1 MVAESTPSGVVRD
14 AHIIRCQFP
23 DVEIPE
29 VSLTE
34 FVLSTA
40 AARGERPALVDGPS
54 GRVVTY
60 AQLVGLVRR
69 AAAGLAAHGYGKGD
83 VLGIYSPNVPE
94 YAIAFHAAASL
105 GGTVTT
111 VNPLYTVRELALQL
125 TDSNAA
131 YLLTVPPFMES
142 ARAAT
147 ELVPSIR
154 ETFVFGQ
161 ADGATPFAS
170 LLTHGDQP
178 PKVRIDPR
186 TDLVALPYSS
196 GTTGLP
202 KGVMLSHYNLVAE
215 LCGANGRP
223 DIVFPGDEDTLLAFL
238 PFFHIYGIVMFL
250 TFGLWHGATIVSMPR
265 FDLEQY
271 LEMVQRYGVTYLHLV
286 PPVVIGLAKHPV
298 VDKYD
303 LSKAKWALSAA
314 APLGGPPAE
323 AFTARLGTQLIQAY
337 GMTEVS
343 GATHVGSC
351 LPGKIKPASGG
362 TLLPNTECVVV
373 DPESGQSVE
382 RGQQGEVW
390 VRGPIVMRGYL
401 RRDEA
406 TAATIDVDGWLHTGD
421 VGHVDADGDVFIV
434 DRVKELIKYKGL
446 QVAPAELEA
455 ILLGHPAV
463 ADAAVIPSPDEDAG
477 EVPKAFVVV
486 RTPVPA
492 EEIMA
497 FVAAR
502 VAPHKKIRKLQFIE
516 AIPKS
521 ASGKILRRML
531 VETERA
537 KTLVDAAAPAP
548 ASA

>member
-1 MVAESTPSGVVRD
+1 MVANSTQSAVARD
-14 AHIIRCQFP
+14 AHIIRCQYP
-23 DVEIPE
+23 DVDIPE

-34 FVLSTA
+34 FVLGKA
-40 AARGERPALVDGPS
+40 AARGDKPAIVDGPS
-54 GRVVTY
+54 GRTVTY
-60 AQLVGLVRR
+60 AQLVVLVRR
-69 AAAGLAAHGYGKGD
+69 VAAGLAAHGFVKGD

-94 YAIAFHAAASL
+94 YVVAFHAAASL

-111 VNPLYTVRELALQL
+111 VNPLYTLGELAQQL
-125 TDSNAA
+125 TDCGAK
-131 YLLTVPPFMES
+131 YLLTVPPLIDN
-142 ARAAT
+142 ARAAAERVT
-147 ELVPSIR
+147 SLR
-154 ETFVFGQ
+154 EIFVFGE

-178 PKVRIDPR
+178 PLVHIDPR

-202 KGVMLSHYNLVAE
+202 KGVMLTHYNLVAE
-215 LCGANGRP
+215 LSAANGRP
-223 DIVFPGDEDTLLAFL
+223 DIVFPGEHDTLLAFL

-250 TFGLWHGATIVSMPR
+250 TFALWRGTKVVSTPR

-271 LEMVQRYGVTYLHLV
+271 LDMVQRYEVTYLHLV
-286 PPVVIGLAKHPV
+286 PPVVIALAKHPL

-303 LSKAKWALSAA
+303 LSKARWALSAA
-314 APLGGPPAE
+314 APLGGPAAE
-323 AFTARLGTQLIQAY
+323 AFTARLGTQLFQAY

-343 GATHVGSC
+343 GASHVGSC
-351 LPGKIKPASGG
+351 APGKIKPTSGG

-373 DPESGQSVE
+373 EPESGQPLA

-390 VRGPIVMRGYL
+390 VRGPIVMGGYL
-401 RRDEA
+401 GRGEA
-406 TAATIDVDGWLHTGD
+406 TAETIDADGWLHTGD
-421 VGHVDADGDVFIV
+421 VGYVDQDGDVFIV

-463 ADAAVIPSPDEDAG
+463 ADAAVIPSPDEEAG
-477 EVPKAFVVV
+477 EVPKAFVVLK
-486 RTPVPA
+486 TPTPA
-492 EEIMA
+492 EDLMA

-502 VAPHKKIRKLQFIE
+502 VAPHKKIRKLQFTD

-521 ASGKILRRML
+521 ASGKILRRTL
-531 VETERA
+531 IEQERA
-537 KTLVDAAAPAP
+537 KAAAEAN
-548 ASA
+548 ATVSA